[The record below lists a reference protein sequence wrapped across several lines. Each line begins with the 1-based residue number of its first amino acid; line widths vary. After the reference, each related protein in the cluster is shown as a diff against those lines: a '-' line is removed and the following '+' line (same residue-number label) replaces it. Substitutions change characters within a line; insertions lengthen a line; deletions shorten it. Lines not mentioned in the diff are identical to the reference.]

1 MPSLSGS
8 IAAMQCFRFL
18 FHDQLIIVAKKNKDI
33 TLLARNPENLEPRR
47 QDKIKTLRQ
56 NIDK

>member
-8 IAAMQCFRFL
+8 IAVLDFCFM
-18 FHDQLIIVAKKNKDI
+18 IIVAEKNKDI

-47 QDKIKTLRQ
+47 QDKIKTLKQ